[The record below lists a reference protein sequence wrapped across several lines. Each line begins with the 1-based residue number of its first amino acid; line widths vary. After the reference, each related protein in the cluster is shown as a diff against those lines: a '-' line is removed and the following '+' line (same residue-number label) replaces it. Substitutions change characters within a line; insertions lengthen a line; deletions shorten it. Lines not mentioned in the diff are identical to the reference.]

1 MRGIITTRHL
11 VTNAPT
17 IIAEFG
23 VAAYFRCLTRTLLYK
38 RPVTFLE
45 CVVTCSA
52 AADTPK

>member
-17 IIAEFG
+17 IIHEFG
-23 VAAYFRCLTRTLLYK
+23 VGAYLRCIRGVLSR

-45 CVVTCSA
+45 CVCRCSR
-52 AADTPK
+52 